1 MVRWTILRRVTLA
14 ALAAAFTACSEPTA
28 PPPTARPLTVPLDL
42 SKSGLIVCPTDASLS
57 ASALLTAAGGEVSV
71 AGYRIIVPP
80 DALPLEGLFDVT
92 LRAPASKYV
101 EVDVRV
107 NGLPHFAFAKPLTI
121 VIDYSRC
128 TRSDIDR
135 APLRVWYIDPLTNLF
150 LSDMGGVDDKI
161 ARTVTFTTD
170 HFSGYAVAQ

>member
-1 MVRWTILRRVTLA
+1 MIIRRVTLA

-28 PPPTARPLTVPLDL
+28 PPPSATPLTVTLDV
-42 SKSGLIVCPTDASLS
+42 SKSGLIICPTDASLS
-57 ASALLTAAGGEVSV
+57 ASALLTAAGGEVSI
-71 AGYRIIVPP
+71 AGYRVIVPAG
-80 DALPLEGLFDVT
+80 ALPLDGLFLVT

-101 EVDVRV
+101 EVEVRV
-107 NGLPHFAFAKPLTI
+107 NGLPHFAFAQPVTI

-150 LSDMGGVDDKI
+150 IRDMGGDDDKVE
-161 ARTVTFTTD
+161 RTVTFSTD